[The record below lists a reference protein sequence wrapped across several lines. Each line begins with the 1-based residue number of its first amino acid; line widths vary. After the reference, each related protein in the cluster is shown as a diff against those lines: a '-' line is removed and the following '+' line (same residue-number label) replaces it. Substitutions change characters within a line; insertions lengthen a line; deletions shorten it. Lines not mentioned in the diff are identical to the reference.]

1 MMLKPQTLIVVP
13 DERMHAKDKSLR
25 RRRVRSDRLE
35 EDGSER
41 RRLLDSRHNGRRRGE
56 TTTTN

>member
-1 MMLKPQTLIVVP
+1 MMLKPQTLIVAP

-25 RRRVRSDRLE
+25 RVVRSDRLE